1 MNEGIRRTAAH
12 NDTERTRSTT
22 ARPDRIAFWAFALA
36 IVAMLAAAITA
47 NASSGGVSSGGSG
60 GGSGTGGG
68 DAGVRAAKYVRIW
81 GGFNHADRHWAHRVS
96 YCESGNN
103 PRAVGGGGTYRGA
116 FMFTLDAWK
125 IPHKSPGG
133 DPVVYPWKTQ
143 AVVAVLLKHQMGT
156 KPWPVCG

>member
-12 NDTERTRSTT
+12 DNTNTPRSTQ

-36 IVAMLAAAITA
+36 IIAMLAAAATA
-47 NASSGGVSSGGSG
+47 NAGSG
-60 GGSGTGGG
+60 GIGAGGTGGG
-68 DAGVRAAKYVRIW
+68 GSTDAGVRSAKYVRIW
-81 GGFNHADRHWAHRVS
+81 NGFNSADRHWAHRVS

-103 PRAVGGGGTYRGA
+103 PRAIGGGGTYRGA

-133 DPVVYPWKTQ
+133 DPIVYPWKTQ

>member
-1 MNEGIRRTAAH
+1 MNDGIRRSAAH
-12 NDTERTRSTT
+12 DNGTRTRSST
-22 ARPDRIAFWAFALA
+22 ARPDRMALWAFALA
-36 IVAMLAAAITA
+36 IVAMLAAAATA
-47 NASSGGVSSGGSG
+47 NAGSSGGVGSGGSG
-60 GGSGTGGG
+60 AGTGSPSTGS
-68 DAGVRAAKYVRIW
+68 RYVKIW
-81 GGFNHADRHWAHRVS
+81 DGFNTRDRHWAHKVS
-96 YCESGNN
+96 YCESGND

-133 DPVVYPWKTQ
+133 DPVRYPWKTQ

>member
-1 MNEGIRRTAAH
+1 MNDGIRRSAAH
-12 NDTERTRSTT
+12 DNGTRTRPST
-22 ARPDRIAFWAFALA
+22 ARPDRMAFWAFALA
-36 IVAMLAAAITA
+36 IVAMLAAAATA
-47 NASSGGVSSGGSG
+47 SASSGGVGSSGSGGSG
-60 GGSGTGGG
+60 DGAGNPGTGS
-68 DAGVRAAKYVRIW
+68 RYLKIW
-81 GGFNHADRHWAHRVS
+81 DGFNTRDKHWAHKVS
-96 YCESGNN
+96 FCESGND

-133 DPVVYPWKTQ
+133 DPVHYPWRTQ